1 VISFRFHLVSLV
13 AAFLALAVG
22 VVVGATALNGPVT
35 HDLRQ
40 QISGLKSDKAA
51 LASKVGSLSG
61 QVQDAGEFATTY
73 GARLVKDTLKGQKV
87 LLLALPGTPTGMQ
100 DALSAQLNAAGA
112 TLTGRLQLA
121 GRYLD
126 PAESQNLT
134 DFATGPAHP
143 LGLQLPESGD
153 PARIAAT
160 LLAYVLAGKGK
171 ATDVRTVL
179 TGLAGLHMLTSDPSA
194 VHPART
200 VLVAASGS
208 LPKATY
214 AGQAQLDLVSAL
226 AGAGASVV
234 VAGDVGSA
242 AGNGVIALVR
252 GGAQHST
259 VSTVDDADT
268 AVGTVSAVLAL
279 AAQKRSDVGQ
289 YGSQRGATALF
300 PAPPG

>member
-1 VISFRFHLVSLV
+1 LISFRFHLVSLI

-40 QISGLKSDKAA
+40 QISGLKADKAA
-51 LASKVGSLSG
+51 LTVTVHSLSG
-61 QVQDAGEFATTY
+61 QVQDAGQFATTY
-73 GARLVKDTLKGQKV
+73 GAQLVKDTLKGQNV
-87 LLLALPGTPTGMQ
+87 LLLALPGAPTGMQ
-100 DALSAQLNAAGA
+100 DALAAQLDAAGA

-126 PAESQNLT
+126 PAESQDLT

-153 PARIAAT
+153 PARVAAT
-160 LLAYVLAGKGK
+160 LLAYVLSGKGK
-171 ATDVRTVL
+171 PTDVKTVL
-179 TGLAGLHMLTSDPSA
+179 TGLAGLHVLASDPSA
-194 VHPART
+194 VRPART

-208 LPKATY
+208 LPKDVY
-214 AGQAQLDLVSAL
+214 AGQAQLDLVAAL
-226 AGAGASVV
+226 ASDGASVV

-242 AGNGVIALVR
+242 AGNGVVALVR
-252 GGAQHST
+252 SGAQRST